1 MWPSRTAPKNGD
13 APGGALP
20 PAWTGLIDDAAI
32 FPPGNAALP
41 DAIDAWHRRQDE
53 WHARLAGTLVVRDT
67 DLTADLAGIP
77 LSVVCTTGAGAV
89 EGVVVQSAR
98 KGLTLAGLE
107 IALRG
112 TDDLEANARR
122 VEYAVRAVQD
132 QGLLDED
139 VPVYLELP
147 QGDPTHGWLA
157 AADVVEESGF
167 LRLKFRTGG
176 IDAHLFPTPAQ
187 LGAWIEAADERD
199 LPWKCTAGLH
209 HAVRQR
215 DPETGF
221 EHHGFLN
228 VLAAAVRSR
237 AGEGSDA
244 VVAALETTDL
254 DDLRPLL
261 GAGEVERIRRRR
273 FISFGSCSVAEPLD
287 DLLALNFLEAP
298 R

>member
-20 PAWTGLIDDAAI
+20 PAWAGLIDDAAI
-32 FPPGNAALP
+32 FPPGNADLR

-67 DLTADLAGIP
+67 DLTADLTGIP

-89 EGVVVQSAR
+89 EGVVAQSER

-132 QGLLDED
+132 QGLLDDD

-199 LPWKCTAGLH
+199 LTWKCTAGLH

-215 DPETGF
+215 DPGTGF

-237 AGEGSDA
+237 AGEGADA

-254 DDLRPLL
+254 GELRPLL
-261 GAGEVERIRRRR
+261 GADEVERIRGRR

-287 DLLALNFLEAP
+287 DLLALNLLEAP